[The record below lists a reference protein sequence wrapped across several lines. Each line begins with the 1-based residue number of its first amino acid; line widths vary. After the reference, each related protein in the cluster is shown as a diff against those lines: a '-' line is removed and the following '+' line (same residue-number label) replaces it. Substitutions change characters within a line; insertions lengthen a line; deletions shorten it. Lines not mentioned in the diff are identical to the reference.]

1 MSELRN
7 ILAKYMPPLSPS
19 QAEEILA
26 AHERIVAAAIES
38 TKAHSTRR
46 R

>member
-1 MSELRN
+1 MMRDL
-7 ILAKYMPPLSPS
+7 LAKYMPPLSHE

-26 AHERIVAAAIES
+26 EHERIVAAAIEDD
-38 TKAHSTRR
+38 KAHSTRR